1 MTTLMTNY
9 DTALHNTGSLFKVA
23 CSDSLN
29 RTKCSTSHLFSTLR
43 LDRMNKQCKCFEMT
57 VKRDYTTQDKSS
69 TLKIIIFHEPVYLV
83 IIVGSSLFSPKN
95 AEIHVLDRVWYNG
108 S

>member
-57 VKRDYTTQDKSS
+57 VKGDYTTQDKSS
-69 TLKIIIFHEPVYLV
+69 TLKLLYFMSQSI
-83 IIVGSSLFSPKN
+83 
-95 AEIHVLDRVWYNG
+95 
-108 S
+108 